1 MNALSADKKTP
12 YNSQLGQAISDT
24 WIWDAGQG
32 AFNYYGHDN
41 GKHIQLG
48 KAEASIANHYEEEIF
63 AKYGKA
69 YQSFKDDLFMDK
81 ANAITLDFEL
91 DQDIQINGRVHLE
104 LRAKSST
111 NRGLI
116 SAQVLEMGD
125 KNT

>member
-1 MNALSADKKTP
+1 MGSLDN
-12 YNSQLGQAISDT
+12 
-24 WIWDAGQG
+24 
-32 AFNYYGHDN
+32 FGHDN
-41 GKHIQLG
+41 GKNIQLG
-48 KAEASIANHYEEEIF
+48 ETEASIANHYEEETF

-69 YQSFKDDLFMDK
+69 YQSFKDDLFADK

-104 LRAKSST
+104 LKVKSST

-125 KNT
+125 KKYLAPIPALKRMN